1 MTHLPQAL
9 VAIITPFDDE
19 LSVDLEA
26 HGHNVSVLSQQG
38 CTGFVIAG
46 STGEGPYLEPGER
59 GALVRATRSA
69 APQAATVCGVN
80 GESVRQAMQQI
91 AEVSE
96 AGADVALVATPTTL
110 IRGLHGL
117 VEGFYRQ
124 VADASPIP
132 VLLYSNPSV
141 VAYEIPTGSLTT
153 LGAHPNIIGV
163 KDSGG
168 NPKRFDDLRSA
179 IDKGFSVF
187 SGSSKTLLESAERG
201 ATGAVTASGNYAFD
215 LVANAMCGDAA
226 AQDEL
231 TGLVSVIEPMGRAGT
246 KYASSVWGLQAG
258 KLRPPLVAIDAE
270 SRAEIDVVLDSRKR
284 SRPE

>member
-1 MTHLPQAL
+1 MFAL
-9 VAIITPFDDE
+9 GRKAQVFKMPAELLVDKGNHFRIFFREAVRIDLGGIAKGYAVDRAVDIIGQCGIGK
-19 LSVDLEA
+19 A
-26 HGHNVSVLSQQG
+26 M
-38 CTGFVIAG
+38 
-46 STGEGPYLEPGER
+46 
-59 GALVRATRSA
+59 ALALA
-69 APQAATVCGVN
+69 
-80 GESVRQAMQQI
+80 
-91 AEVSE
+91 E
-96 AGADVALVATPTTL
+96 AGADIALVATPTTV
-110 IRGLHGL
+110 IRGMHEL

-141 VAYEIPTGSLTT
+141 VAYEIPTSSLTT

-168 NPKRFDDLRSA
+168 DPKRFDDLRSA

-215 LVANAMCGDAA
+215 LVADSIRGDAA

-246 KYASSVWGLQAG
+246 KYASSVRGLQAG
-258 KLRPPLVAIDAE
+258 KLRPPLVAIGAD
-270 SRAEIDVVLDSRKR
+270 SRAEIDAVLDSRKR
-284 SRPE
+284 S